1 MALKKRNWLRDKELE
16 LLSRISPGKAT
27 RKLYRR
33 IFDREPDL
41 EHPKYFCEKLQYL
54 KLHEYYNNP
63 LVTACVDKYEVKN
76 YMRCIGKE
84 DMCPKLY
91 GAYEKPDEINWNKL
105 PRQFVVK
112 CTHGCGYNL
121 ICRNKKGF
129 HTKQA
134 EKQLKRWLREDYW
147 TKYAETQYRFIKKRI
162 IIEEYL
168 GDDLI
173 TYRFC
178 CFHGKPMLIYVMT
191 EEGKNYIDYFD
202 TDWNKLDYR
211 WIGWDNHP
219 KRPKKPEE
227 LGKMLDAAA
236 KLSRGF
242 PFVRVDLYCRSGQI
256 YLSEFTFLP
265 AGGIMKFEKKSTARL
280 LGSWIDVR

>member
-1 MALKKRNWLRDKELE
+1 MALKKSEWLRDKELE
-16 LLSRISPGKAT
+16 LLSRISPEKAT
-27 RKLYRR
+27 KKLYRR
-33 IFDREPDL
+33 IFGREPDL
-41 EHPKYFCEKLQYL
+41 EHPKYFCEKLHCL
-54 KLHEYYNNP
+54 KLREYYNNP
-63 LVTACVDKYEVKN
+63 LVTACIDKYEVKN

-84 DMCPKLY
+84 EMCPKLY
-91 GAYEKPDEINWNKL
+91 GVYEKPDEINWNKL
-105 PRQFVVK
+105 PGQFVVK
-112 CTHGCGYNL
+112 CTHGCGYNI
-121 ICRNKKGF
+121 ICRNKKRF

-178 CFHGKPMLIYVMT
+178 CFHGKPRMIYVMT
-191 EEGKNYIDYFD
+191 EEGNNYIDYFD
-202 TDWNKLDYR
+202 TDWNKLDCK
-211 WIGWDNHP
+211 WIGWEDHP
-219 KRPKKPEE
+219 KPLKKPDE

-236 KLSRGF
+236 MLSRGF
-242 PFVRVDLYCRSGQI
+242 PFVRVDLYNRNGKI